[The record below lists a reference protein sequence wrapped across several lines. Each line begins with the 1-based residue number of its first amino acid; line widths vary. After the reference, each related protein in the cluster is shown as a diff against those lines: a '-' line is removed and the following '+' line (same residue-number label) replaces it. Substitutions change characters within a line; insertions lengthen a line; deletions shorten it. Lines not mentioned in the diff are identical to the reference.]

1 MGMDVFMRV
10 SAIEIGTNS
19 TKFIIAQLNEND
31 AVEVITRTS
40 TVNRLSSGMYPENNL
55 KPEAIEKGIE
65 IIGKLINESNAQG
78 AQLVSIFSTSV
89 LRDAGNKEAFIGR
102 IKELFGIDINVISG
116 EEEAQL
122 AYMACREVVDDKS
135 QKFSVIDIGGGSTEI
150 IIGNGTDIEQKIS
163 LNVGAVRLTEMF
175 VIHDPVED
183 SEIEQMTAYI
193 EKQINER
200 ESLDLSGLQLVG
212 TGGTIKTLGT
222 LFYQKDHSKEKT
234 INGKVIKK
242 YEIELLFSMLKL
254 LNIDSK
260 KKLIGLNPKRADVIT
275 SGIRILLSVMDK
287 FNLEEIKIS
296 SQGVLEG
303 FIAQYLKT
311 KTE

>member
-1 MGMDVFMRV
+1 MRV

-19 TKFIIAQLNEND
+19 TKFIIARLNENG

-65 IIGKLINESNAQG
+65 IIGNLIKESNAQE
-78 AQLVSIFSTSV
+78 AKLVSIFSTSV
-89 LRDAGNKEAFIGR
+89 LRDAGNKETFIGR

-122 AYMACREVVDDKS
+122 AYMACREVVEDKS

-163 LNVGAVRLTEMF
+163 LDVGAVRLTEMF
-175 VIHDPVED
+175 VSHDPIQD

-200 ESLDLSGLQLVG
+200 ESLDLSELQLVG

-287 FNLEEIKIS
+287 FSLEEIKIS
-296 SQGVLEG
+296 AQGVLEG
-303 FIAQYLKT
+303 FIAQYLH
-311 KTE
+311 TERE

>member
-1 MGMDVFMRV
+1 MDVFMRV

-19 TKFIIAQLNEND
+19 TKFIIAQLNENG

-65 IIGKLINESNAQG
+65 IIGNLIKESNAQG
-78 AQLVSIFSTSV
+78 AKMVSIFSTSV
-89 LRDAGNKEAFIGR
+89 LRDAGNKEAFIGKV
-102 IKELFGIDINVISG
+102 KELFGIDINVISG

-122 AYMACREVVDDKS
+122 AYMACREVVENKS

-150 IIGNGTDIEQKIS
+150 IIGNGTVIEQKIS
-163 LNVGAVRLTEMF
+163 LDVGAVRLTEMF
-175 VIHDPVED
+175 VSHDPIED
-183 SEIEQMTAYI
+183 SEVEQMTAYI

-222 LFYQKDHSKEKT
+222 LFYQKEHSKEKS

-242 YEIELLFSMLKL
+242 HEIELLFSMLKL
-254 LNIDSK
+254 LNIESK

-275 SGIRILLSVMDK
+275 SGIKILLSVMDK
-287 FNLEEIKIS
+287 FNIEEIKIS

-303 FIAQYLKT
+303 FIAQYLQNPK
-311 KTE
+311 

>member
-1 MGMDVFMRV
+1 MRV

-19 TKFIIAQLNEND
+19 TKFIIAQLNENG

-65 IIGKLINESNAQG
+65 IIGNLIKESNAQG
-78 AQLVSIFSTSV
+78 AKMVSIFSTSV
-89 LRDAGNKEAFIGR
+89 LRDAGNKEAFIGKV
-102 IKELFGIDINVISG
+102 KELFGIDINVISG

-122 AYMACREVVDDKS
+122 AYMACREVVENKS

-150 IIGNGTDIEQKIS
+150 IIGNGTVIEQKIS
-163 LNVGAVRLTEMF
+163 LDVGAVRLTEMF
-175 VIHDPVED
+175 VSHDPIED
-183 SEIEQMTAYI
+183 SEVEQMTAYI

-222 LFYQKDHSKEKT
+222 LFYQKEHSKEKS

-242 YEIELLFSMLKL
+242 HEIELLFSMLKL
-254 LNIDSK
+254 LNIESK

-275 SGIRILLSVMDK
+275 SGIKILLSVMDK
-287 FNLEEIKIS
+287 FNIEEIKIS

-303 FIAQYLKT
+303 FIAQYLQNPK
-311 KTE
+311 

>member
-19 TKFIIAQLNEND
+19 TKFIIAQLNENG

-40 TVNRLSSGMYPENNL
+40 TVNRLSSGMYPENSL

-65 IIGKLINESNAQG
+65 IIGNMINESNAQG

-163 LNVGAVRLTEMF
+163 LDVGAVRLTEMF
-175 VIHDPVED
+175 VSHDPVED

-287 FNLEEIKIS
+287 FRLEEIKIS

-303 FIAQYLKT
+303 FIAQYLQT
-311 KTE
+311 KRE

>member
-19 TKFIIAQLNEND
+19 TKFIIAQLNEKG

-65 IIGKLINESNAQG
+65 IIGNLINENNAQG

-175 VIHDPVED
+175 VSHDPVED

-193 EKQINER
+193 ENQIIAR
-200 ESLDLSGLQLVG
+200 ESLDLRGLQLVG

-222 LFYQKDHSKEKT
+222 LFYQKDHTKEKT

-275 SGIRILLSVMDK
+275 SGIRILLSVMNK
-287 FNLEEIKIS
+287 FSLEEIKIS

-303 FIAQYLKT
+303 FIAQYLQT
-311 KTE
+311 KRE

>member
-1 MGMDVFMRV
+1 MDMDVFMRV

-19 TKFIIAQLNEND
+19 TKFIIAQLNENG

-65 IIGKLINESNAQG
+65 IIGNLIKESNAQG
-78 AQLVSIFSTSV
+78 AKMVSIFSTSV
-89 LRDAGNKEAFIGR
+89 LRDAGNKEAFIGKV
-102 IKELFGIDINVISG
+102 KELFGIDINVISG

-122 AYMACREVVDDKS
+122 AYMACREVVENKS

-150 IIGNGTDIEQKIS
+150 IIGNGTVIEQKIS
-163 LNVGAVRLTEMF
+163 LDVGAVRLTEMF
-175 VIHDPVED
+175 VSHDPIED
-183 SEIEQMTAYI
+183 SEVEQMTAYI

-222 LFYQKDHSKEKT
+222 LFYQKEHSKEKS

-242 YEIELLFSMLKL
+242 HEIELLFSMLKL
-254 LNIDSK
+254 LNIESK

-275 SGIRILLSVMDK
+275 SGIKILLSVMDK
-287 FNLEEIKIS
+287 FNIEEIKIS

-303 FIAQYLKT
+303 FIAQYLQNPK
-311 KTE
+311 

>member
-19 TKFIIAQLNEND
+19 TKFIIAQLNENG

-40 TVNRLSSGMYPENNL
+40 TVNRLSSGMYPENSL

-65 IIGKLINESNAQG
+65 IIGNMINESNAQG

-150 IIGNGTDIEQKIS
+150 IIGNGTDIEHKIS
-163 LNVGAVRLTEMF
+163 LDVGAVRLTEMF
-175 VIHDPVED
+175 VSHDPVED
-183 SEIEQMTAYI
+183 SEIEKMTAYI

-287 FNLEEIKIS
+287 FRLEEIKIS

-303 FIAQYLKT
+303 FIAQYLQT
-311 KTE
+311 KRE

>member
-1 MGMDVFMRV
+1 MRV

-19 TKFIIAQLNEND
+19 TKFIIAQLNENG

-40 TVNRLSSGMYPENNL
+40 TVNRLSSGMYPENSL

-65 IIGKLINESNAQG
+65 IIGNMINESNAQG

-163 LNVGAVRLTEMF
+163 LDVGAVRLTEMF
-175 VIHDPVED
+175 VSHDPVED

-287 FNLEEIKIS
+287 FRLEEIKIS

-303 FIAQYLKT
+303 FIAQYLQT
-311 KTE
+311 KRE

>member
-1 MGMDVFMRV
+1 MRV